1 MKSFFSLLFCL
12 FFLSFS
18 YTQEERV
25 LLRGK
30 LLYRNNNVVSANV
43 INNSAQLNTIT
54 NGDGEFEIFVKID
67 DELIFSSVQYKIKS
81 VIISKED
88 IKNNRIV
95 VEVNEKVNFLDEV
108 VIGPENQEKFLDL
121 KEEEFKRVDYLN
133 DKSTKI
139 DNEII
144 REGKLYNGVNF
155 VNLAK
160 FVSNRFNEENSSD
173 RSFQLIPSEVLP
185 FIFDE
190 SFFTDDLKIP
200 NKRILDF
207 LKFIDS
213 DFNENELLIK
223 NQEFHLINYL
233 ILKAEFYNKQS

>member
-1 MKSFFSLLFCL
+1 MKCLLFSLFSL

-18 YTQEERV
+18 YTQQERI

-30 LLYRNNNVVSANV
+30 LLYRNNNVISANV
-43 INNSAQLNTIT
+43 INNSAQTNTIT
-54 NGDGEFEIFVKID
+54 DGDGEFEIFVKLD

-88 IKNNRIV
+88 LKNNRIV

-108 VIGPENQEKFLDL
+108 VIGPENQEKFLEL
-121 KEEEFKRVDYLN
+121 KEEEFKRVDYLS

-144 REGKLYNGVNF
+144 REGKFYNGLNF

-160 FVSNRFNEENSSD
+160 FVSNRLNKKYIGEE
-173 RSFQLIPSEVLP
+173 SFKLIPSEVLP

-190 SFFTDDLKIP
+190 SFFIDDLKIP
-200 NKRILDF
+200 SERVLDF

-213 DFNENELLIK
+213 DFNENKLLTK

-233 ILKAEFYNKQS
+233 ILKAELYNKQF